1 MFFIL
6 IPLVKISGNIGSF
19 TSTST
24 VLNIIQDL
32 RRKLAIHRVN
42 NGILVTP
49 ELSPKFI
56 STLGF

>member
-6 IPLVKISGNIGSF
+6 IPLVKISGDIGSF

-42 NGILVTP
+42 NGIPVTP

-56 STLGF
+56 STLGL